1 VLQLVGAPD
10 LPVHRLLLPVL
21 DAGPGS
27 ALAAGAALEHWG
39 VRGFVG
45 ERPRIVRLRD
55 HLDHKVRGA
64 TIHEVRFLPW
74 SQVRVL
80 EGVPLVSPALALL
93 QLAGQPSVP
102 TGRLERAIDAAW
114 SDRLVSHATLSA
126 VDRLMSRQGR
136 RGLVRFRELVEER
149 GPGFVPPASNLESR
163 FAQVLRDHGR
173 PPMRRQVDTG
183 TDERWVGRV
192 DFRALDCPLIVEVQS
207 ERFHRGLLV
216 EEDDRRRLSALAD
229 AGFVVAEITDQDL
242 FHDVGAVLEKVD
254 DGRHRALLRR
264 AA

>member
-1 VLQLVGAPD
+1 
-10 LPVHRLLLPVL
+10 
-21 DAGPGS
+21 
-27 ALAAGAALEHWG
+27 
-39 VRGFVG
+39 
-45 ERPRIVRLRD
+45 
-55 HLDHKVRGA
+55 
-64 TIHEVRFLPW
+64 
-74 SQVRVL
+74 
-80 EGVPLVSPALALL
+80 
-93 QLAGQPSVP
+93 VP

-183 TDERWVGRV
+183 TDERWIGRV